1 MFLRV
6 SFVQSLVLS
15 VVEYFSHWELL
26 LGSPRKLGF
35 LLGAFSSFG
44 VVASVH
50 LLDSHCMPVVV
61 DLLAQCVSHLQLSY
75 YLSCLACFRNWWWWC
90 WFLVDACMRK
100 LCFVEWASRYLLEG
114 DVEGREGMVLKCVS
128 LMILKMCHTF

>member
-1 MFLRV
+1 MEQTNLTENIALSSLYRFIVYGRTQHFITAALFLRV
-6 SFVQSLVLS
+6 SFVHSLVLS

-61 DLLAQCVSHLQLSY
+61 DLLAQCVGHLQLSY
-75 YLSCLACFRNWWWWC
+75 YLSSLACFRNWWWWC

-100 LCFVEWASRYLLEG
+100 LCFVE
-114 DVEGREGMVLKCVS
+114 
-128 LMILKMCHTF
+128 